1 MRGAP
6 LSADVLIHI
15 LVVIPGLLLGIVV
28 HEVAHGWVADRL
40 GDQTA
45 RMVGRLSLNPLR
57 HLDPWGTVML
67 PLFLLLLS
75 KGSMVFGYAKPVP
88 INLRNLQHLRRD
100 TLLISLAGPAANLL
114 TAMAVILLAW
124 LARYTGWLQNPG
136 LREVAYAAM
145 YINILLAAFNLLP
158 LPPLDGAEIVNV
170 LLPDVWARRFQQLAP
185 YSFLI
190 FMILYFTGL
199 LGVLLV
205 PITQVIRILLIPL
218 GNPFA

>member
-1 MRGAP
+1 MPAE
-6 LSADVLIHI
+6 AIINI
-15 LVVIPGLLLGIVV
+15 LVVIPGLLLGIVF
-28 HEVAHGWVADRL
+28 HEVAHGWMADRL

-57 HLDPWGTVML
+57 HLDPWGTVLL

-88 INLRNLQHLRRD
+88 INLRNLRNLRRD
-100 TLLISLAGPAANLL
+100 VLLISLAGPAANLL
-114 TAMAVILLAW
+114 TAIAVILLAW
-124 LARYTGWLQNPG
+124 VARFSGWLENPG

-158 LPPLDGAEIVNV
+158 LPPLDGAEIVAS
-170 LLPDVWARRFQQLAP
+170 LLPEPWSRRFQQLAP

-190 FMILYFTGL
+190 FMVLYFTGL
-199 LGVLLV
+199 LGVLLI

>member
-1 MRGAP
+1 M
-6 LSADVLIHI
+6 SVDVIINI

-45 RMVGRLSLNPLR
+45 RMFGRLSLNPLR

-67 PLFLLLLS
+67 PLFLLLVS
-75 KGSMVFGYAKPVP
+75 KGSIVFGYAKPAP
-88 INLRNLQHLRRD
+88 ITPGNLQHLRRD
-100 TLLISLAGPAANLL
+100 TLLISLAGPVANLL
-114 TAMAVILLAW
+114 CAVAVILLAW
-124 LARYTGWLQNPG
+124 IARYAGWLQNPG
-136 LREVAYAAM
+136 VREVAYAAM

-158 LPPLDGAEIVNV
+158 LPPLDGAEIVTS
-170 LLPDVWARRFQQLAP
+170 LLPARWSLRFQQLAP

-190 FMILYFTGL
+190 FMVLYFTGL
-199 LGVLLV
+199 LGVLLI
-205 PITQVIRILLIPL
+205 PITQAIRILLIPL

>member
-1 MRGAP
+1 MP
-6 LSADVLIHI
+6 ADVIINI
-15 LVVIPGLLLGIVV
+15 LVVIPGLLLGIVI
-28 HEVAHGWVADRL
+28 HEAAHGWVADRL

-45 RMVGRLSLNPLR
+45 RMLGRLSLNPLR

-124 LARYTGWLQNPG
+124 LARYAGWLRNSGVQ
-136 LREVAYAAM
+136 EVMYAAM

-158 LPPLDGAEIVNV
+158 LPPLDGAEIVNS
-170 LLPDVWARRFQQLAP
+170 LLPASWSYRFQKLAP

-190 FMILYFTGL
+190 FLALYFTGL

>member
-1 MRGAP
+1 MP
-6 LSADVLIHI
+6 ADVIINI
-15 LVVIPGLLLGIVV
+15 LVVIPGLLLGIVI
-28 HEVAHGWVADRL
+28 HEAAHGWVADRL

-45 RMVGRLSLNPLR
+45 RMLGRLSLNPLR

-124 LARYTGWLQNPG
+124 LARYAGWLRNPG
-136 LREVAYAAM
+136 VQEVMYAAM

-158 LPPLDGAEIVNV
+158 LPPLDGAEIVNS
-170 LLPDVWARRFQQLAP
+170 LLPASWSYRFQKLAP

-190 FMILYFTGL
+190 FLALYFTGL